1 MRRAAPALAAVALLL
16 LPLLW
21 IEPRTYVT
29 LTVAGLAMGMLLFL
43 VASGLSLIFGLMDV
57 LNFAH
62 GALFSWGA
70 FAGFSAVVLLDRRLG
85 WASAP
90 SPLASLG
97 LLVAAVLAAALVAA
111 ALGVLLERVVVRP
124 VYGQH
129 LFQILITLG
138 ATIVLEELIRIAWGP
153 NDQVVPLPVA
163 FQGSWD
169 LADVIVLRFPVAAIG
184 LGLLVYAGLQLVLTR
199 TRVGLIVRAGVE
211 NGEMV
216 QAMGHDLRR
225 YFTARVRRRLRARGG
240 GRRHV
245 GLLRPVGAPR
255 DGRRAADLRVHRRH
269 HRRARQRHRLPGRR
283 PPGGPLVQLRGV
295 PGPEGRPRREHGAHG
310 AGPAAAADRPVR
322 RPPMS
327 RGPMRPGPWLGL
339 GLVALFALVPLA
351 AGSFRTIDLAL
362 KIALFGTLAASYDI
376 LLGYTGIVSFGH
388 AMFFGLGAYAVALA
402 LGKLGAVTY
411 GHLALG
417 LVAGP
422 VAAAGVSLLVGL
434 FSLRVQAIFFA
445 MVTLA
450 FAEFAVILAVQLS
463 PLTGGED
470 GLNLRLPGV
479 LAARAGRAPPRWES
493 R

>member
-1 MRRAAPALAAVALLL
+1 MRRAVPALAVLAFLL

-90 SPLASLG
+90 SPIASLG

-163 FQGSWD
+163 LQGSWD

-225 YFTARVRRRLRARGG
+225 YFTAV
-240 GRRHV
+240 
-245 GLLRPVGAPR
+245 
-255 DGRRAADLRVHRRH
+255 
-269 HRRARQRHRLPGRR
+269 
-283 PPGGPLVQLRGV
+283 
-295 PGPEGRPRREHGAHG
+295 
-310 AGPAAAADRPVR
+310 
-322 RPPMS
+322 
-327 RGPMRPGPWLGL
+327 
-339 GLVALFALVPLA
+339 FA
-351 AGSFRTIDLAL
+351 AGSALAGVGGVMW
-362 KIALFGTLAASYDI
+362 A
-376 LLGYTGIVSFGH
+376 
-388 AMFFGLGAYAVALA
+388 FFGQSVRPAMGGEQLIFAFIVVIIGGLGSVTGSLV
-402 LGKLGAVTY
+402 GA
-411 GHLALG
+411 
-417 LVAGP
+417 
-422 VAAAGVSLLVGL
+422 LLVGL
-434 FSLRVQAIFFA
+434 SYNYVAFLVPKAALGVNMALMVLVLLLR
-445 MVTLA
+445 
-450 FAEFAVILAVQLS
+450 
-463 PLTGGED
+463 PTGLFG
-470 GLNLRLPGV
+470 
-479 LAARAGRAPPRWES
+479 APR
-493 R
+493 